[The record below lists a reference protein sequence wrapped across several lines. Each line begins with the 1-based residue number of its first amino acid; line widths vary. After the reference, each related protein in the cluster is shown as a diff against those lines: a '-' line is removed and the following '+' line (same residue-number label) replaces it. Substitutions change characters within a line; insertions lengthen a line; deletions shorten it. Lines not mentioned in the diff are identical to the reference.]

1 MLVARHDLDMPKL
14 LRSSRPIRELETEA
28 ADLLKSRYDSRH
40 TLADARDELAQSYG
54 FHSWRQLE
62 VFVEHPGHE
71 GRDFLF
77 LACLNYWPTDRESM
91 RSRARA
97 MLASDPN
104 LADKDIYHA
113 AAVGNATAVAQIL
126 DSDPSLVNARG
137 GFFDWEPLLYACYS
151 RLNLPDY
158 STFAVAKT
166 LLQRG
171 ADANA
176 HFMWGGQYRF
186 TALTGAFGEGEMGPS
201 NQPAHERCVDLA
213 RMLLESGADPNDG
226 QALYNRMFEPGH
238 FWIEMLLDFGLGK
251 SSKVNWLEEDG
262 DRLVRSDESILDYQL
277 RWAVEH
283 DHIDRARLLIG
294 AGADVSAKNKFGDSY
309 YTIALKAGQKD
320 FAEELAS
327 LGSERQELPEIEG
340 FLALCMGGD
349 LEGARNM
356 LENSPN
362 LVKQAEEE
370 FADAVGQAAG
380 QGRLNALKTFQALG
394 FDLGK
399 KQGQSPLH
407 QAVLGGQLEVLQ
419 WLVEQGC
426 DTSLRD
432 DMHGTTPLVWSYALG
447 REECRDYLSG
457 LELDLFDSIMCEN
470 ANRIERLVNADREL
484 LETTLKHVRNSQYN
498 YEDDWMTPIAFAA
511 TRARV
516 SATRCLIALG
526 ANPQVDDNKG
536 VALKD
541 LLRNQDLKEILE
553 LL

>member
-1 MLVARHDLDMPKL
+1 MLVARHDIDMPKL

-28 ADLLKSRYDSRH
+28 ADLLKSRGDAGH
-40 TLADARDELAQSYG
+40 TLDDARDELAQSYG

-62 VFVEHPGHE
+62 VFVEHSGQE

-91 RSRARA
+91 RSRARS
-97 MLASDPN
+97 MLTADPS

-113 AAVGNATAVAQIL
+113 AAVGNVTAVERFL
-126 DSDPSLVNARG
+126 DADPALANARG
-137 GFFDWEPLLYACYS
+137 GFFDWEAMLYACYS
-151 RLNLPDY
+151 RLNLPDF
-158 STFAVAKT
+158 STFECAKL

-176 HFMWGGQYRF
+176 YFMWGGQYRF

-201 NQPAHERCVDLA
+201 NQPEHERCVDLA

-226 QALYNRMFEPGH
+226 QALYNRMFEPGQ

-251 SSKVNWLEEDG
+251 SSKVNWLEEDR
-262 DRLVRSDESILDYQL
+262 DRLVPSDESILDYQL

-320 FAEELAS
+320 FAAELAS
-327 LGSERQELPEIEG
+327 LGSERQELPEIEE
-340 FLALCMGGD
+340 FIALCMGGD
-349 LEGARNM
+349 LQGTRDM
-356 LENSPN
+356 LEKSPN
-362 LVKQAEEE
+362 LVKQAEED
-370 FADAVGQAAG
+370 FADSVGHAAG
-380 QGRLNALKTFQALG
+380 QGRLKALTTFQALG

-399 KQGQSPLH
+399 KQGQSPMH
-407 QAVLGGQLEVLQ
+407 RAVLGGQLEVLR
-419 WLVEQGC
+419 WLVEQGG

-447 REECRDYLSG
+447 REECREYLSG

-470 ANRIERLVNADREL
+470 TNRIESLVNTDPAL
-484 LETTLKHVRNSQYN
+484 LETPLKNVRGSQYN
-498 YEDDWMTPIAFAA
+498 YDDDWMTPIAFAA
-511 TRARV
+511 TRGKV
-516 SATRCLIALG
+516 DSTRCLLALS
-526 ANPQVDDNKG
+526 ANPQVANSRG
-536 VALKD
+536 VSLKD
-541 LLRNQDLKEILE
+541 LLRDLDLKETLD